1 MSAYLHDGKPVGT
14 FDIYQNEVAQLK
26 KLDKELTGFGSHTH
40 RYQFNPVLTLSEI
53 EQYEEKLGVKLP
65 AILKE
70 FYLTV
75 GNGGAGSGYGVYSM
89 NNLIAIPEIYDI
101 DNPDQ
106 EGFDEE
112 DDGQWLVEL
121 GLPAKLLAV
130 MDLGCG
136 YYLCLE
142 PGDDSGTM
150 YSYDVTYDELCKPL
164 NQTFVETLL
173 EWVEES
179 RQKISEKN

>member
-26 KLDKELTGFGSHTH
+26 KLDKKLTGFGSHTH

-53 EQYEEKLGVKLP
+53 EQHEEKLGVKLP
-65 AILKE
+65 AILRE

-75 GNGGAGSGYGVYSM
+75 GNGGAGSGYGIYSI
-89 NNLIAIPEIYDI
+89 NNLIAIPDS
-101 DNPDQ
+101 DNS
-106 EGFDEE
+106 GFDEE
-112 DDGQWLVEL
+112 DNGQWLVDL

-142 PGDDSGTM
+142 PGDDSGKM

-173 EWVEES
+173 DWAEES